1 MSKEKQSLKSGE
13 KILFGIVAVFIG
25 LAVIGYAAL
34 ETYRMSRDTPLFEN
48 KTSYVFTEEGHLGS
62 RLFRE
67 SRCTACHRALRNG
80 TNMGLS
86 LDGVGSLRTLD
97 WLVAFL
103 ADPEATYGAKTFD
116 HGPKPKE
123 AAYVAEM
130 SEKDRHAIAVFISQL
145 KSEQGSSSAPMPP
158 EGRSDFIDNMVGAWA
173 PAEWKDRFQDI
184 RTKQPAQQPAQQPAG
199 QPEAQSDQSQG
210 AESAISNS
218 QQVSGV
224 EQ

>member
-25 LAVIGYAAL
+25 LAVIAYAAL
-34 ETYRMSRDTPLFEN
+34 ETYRMSRTEPLFVN
-48 KTSYVFTEEGHLGS
+48 KTHYNFTEEGHLGS

-67 SRCTACHRALRNG
+67 ARCTACHRALRNG

-86 LDGVGSLRTLD
+86 LDGVGSLRSLD

-116 HGPKPKE
+116 HGPSPKE
-123 AAYVAEM
+123 ASYVAQLP
-130 SEKDRHAIAVFISQL
+130 EKDRHAIAVFISQL

-158 EGRSDFIDNMVGAWA
+158 EGRSDFIDKMVGAWA
-173 PAEWKDRFQDI
+173 PAEWKDRYKDV
-184 RTKQPAQQPAQQPAG
+184 RTKQVEKQT
-199 QPEAQSDQSQG
+199 EESQTS
-210 AESAISNS
+210 ESAGSNS
-218 QQVSGV
+218 QQINKPQELNS